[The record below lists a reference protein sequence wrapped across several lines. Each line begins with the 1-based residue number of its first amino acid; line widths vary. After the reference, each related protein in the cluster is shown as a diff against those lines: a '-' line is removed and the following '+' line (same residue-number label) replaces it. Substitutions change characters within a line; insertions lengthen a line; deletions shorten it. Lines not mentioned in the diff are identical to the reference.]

1 MKKPPA
7 KNPTKAGGPK
17 GGGGVGGGGGGAG
30 DRKKSV
36 ATGSKADLI
45 KKKKTKD
52 DDDETTKLGGHQDDV
67 EDWMQPK
74 QLVKPDDQLVLTE
87 EELKE
92 EFTRIL
98 TANNPH
104 APDNIVRFSFKE
116 QTYKQVPTV
125 NQLAVHFTL
134 EGNLLHK
141 ESEEA
146 RRQLASSDAL
156 DEPDEDGGD
165 DGDKDDD
172 GDKEDAKPEEKP
184 DVEDAAV
191 SPTPKGG
198 ATGAKLTNQFNFC
211 ERASQS
217 YNNPY
222 RERGTMTEPPPRVN
236 FSATA
241 NQWEIYDAYVEDLL
255 IQQKEKEKDVK
266 KTKKDDDKKKKN
278 ASSEVVTDDI
288 GRVARSSKIVERMVN
303 QNTFDAIAHDF
314 KYFEDASDEYRDGEG
329 TCLPLWKFNYERSKR
344 MTVTAI
350 SWSPKYSDLFA
361 VGHGSYDFL
370 KQSSG
375 MVCLYSLKNPSF
387 PEHVYATDHGVMC
400 LDIHPAYCHLI
411 VVGFYD
417 GSIGVFNLEEKTG
430 KPVYMSN
437 ARNGKHTDPVWEVRW
452 QKDDLDGNLNF
463 YSVSSD
469 GRVVVWTIIKS
480 ELHHSDVIHLR
491 MVEDE
496 GDEAEGGVVAGT
508 QVSSLGCGTTIDFH
522 RSVDY
527 LFLVGTEE
535 GKIHKCSKAYA
546 SKYLSTFNAHHMTV
560 YAVRWNHYHPKIF
573 ISCSADWTIKIWDHT
588 CSSPIFTF
596 DLGSAVGDVTWAPYS
611 STVFAAVTSDG
622 KIVVYDLSVNK
633 YEPICQQLIFQKGRT
648 KLTHISFNP
657 VYPVVV
663 VGDDRGYITSV
674 KLSPNL
680 RKAMHPKEVAK
691 GPENEV
697 GKFDK
702 LLALVREPS
711 EQEKK

>member
-1 MKKPPA
+1 MKKPPS
-7 KNPTKAGGPK
+7 KNATNKVVQKVNASTNKSPSKGELPK
-17 GGGGVGGGGGGAG
+17 G
-30 DRKKSV
+30 
-36 ATGSKADLI
+36 
-45 KKKKTKD
+45 KKKKD
-52 DDDETTKLGGHQDDV
+52 DDDPTHAV
-67 EDWMQPK
+67 IEDIDEWMQPK

-104 APDNIVRFSFKE
+104 APDNIVRFSYKE
-116 QTYKQVPTV
+116 QQFKQIPTV

-146 RRQLASSDAL
+146 RRQLLVAEGVD
-156 DEPDEDGGD
+156 DEDD
-165 DGDKDDD
+165 ADKDD
-172 GDKEDAKPEEKP
+172 EDEERTEEKTDRDDTTP
-184 DVEDAAV
+184 
-191 SPTPKGG
+191 SPGPK

-211 ERASQS
+211 ERASQT

-255 IQQKEKEKDVK
+255 IQEREKEKEAK
-266 KTKKDDDKKKKN
+266 KASKKEDKKKKN
-278 ASSEVVTDDI
+278 TSNEVLSDDI
-288 GRVARSSKIVERMVN
+288 SRVSRAAKIVERMAN

-314 KYFEDASDEYRDGEG
+314 KYYEDASDEYRDNEG
-329 TCLPLWKFNYERSKR
+329 TVLPLWKFSYERSKR

-350 SWSPKYSDLFA
+350 SWCPKYHDFFA

-375 MVCLYSLKNPSF
+375 MICFYTLKNPSF
-387 PEHVYATDHGVMC
+387 PEHVYVTEHGVMC
-400 LDIHPAYCHLI
+400 LDIHPAYSHLV

-417 GSIGVFNLEEKTG
+417 GCVAVYNLEEKST
-430 KPVYMSN
+430 KPVYMSM
-437 ARNGKHTDPVWEVRW
+437 ARMGKHTDPVWEIRW

-463 YSVSSD
+463 YSISSD
-469 GRVVVWTIIKS
+469 GRVVLWTIIKS
-480 ELHHSDVIHLR
+480 ELHFSEVIQLR
-491 MVEDE
+491 MD
-496 GDEAEGGVVAGT
+496 DLSADQPTGT
-508 QVSSLGCGTTIDFH
+508 QLTSLGCGTSIDFH
-522 RSVDY
+522 KSVDY

-560 YAVRWNHYHPKIF
+560 YSVRWNHFHSKVF

-588 CSSPIFTF
+588 CPDPIFTF
-596 DLGSAVGDVTWAPYS
+596 DLGSAVGDVAWAPYS

-622 KIVVYDLSVNK
+622 KIVVYDLFINK
-633 YEPICQQLIFQKGRT
+633 YEPICDQLIFQKGKT

-657 VYPVVV
+657 VYPIAVI
-663 VGDDRGYITSV
+663 GDDRGYVTSV

-680 RKAMHPKEVAK
+680 RKALHPKELAK
-691 GPENEV
+691 GPENEIA
-697 GKFDK
+697 KFDK
-702 LLALVREPS
+702 LLALVREPTES
-711 EQEKK
+711 K

>member
-1 MKKPPA
+1 MKKPV
-7 KNPTKAGGPK
+7 KNATK
-17 GGGGVGGGGGGAG
+17 GGQKGNA
-30 DRKKSV
+30 DKKNVIS
-36 ATGSKADLI
+36 GSNLKSPSKGEIAKG
-45 KKKKTKD
+45 KKKKDED
-52 DDDETTKLGGHQDDV
+52 DSIQVGMEDIDE
-67 EDWMQPK
+67 WMQPK
-74 QLVKPDDQLVLTE
+74 QMVKPDDQLLLSE

-116 QTYKQVPTV
+116 GQFKQIPTV

-146 RRQLASSDAL
+146 RRQLATTDDR
-156 DEPDEDGGD
+156 DEAEEEVVEKGDEGEEV
-165 DGDKDDD
+165 KPA
-172 GDKEDAKPEEKP
+172 EKPER
-184 DVEDAAV
+184 EDTTP
-191 SPTPKGG
+191 SPGPKD
-198 ATGAKLTNQFNFC
+198 TGAKLTNQFNFC
-211 ERASQS
+211 ERASQT

-255 IQQKEKEKDVK
+255 IQEREKEKEAK
-266 KTKKDDDKKKKN
+266 KSSKKDDDKKKKN
-278 ASSEVVTDDI
+278 TTNEVLSDDI
-288 GRVARSSKIVERMVN
+288 NRVSRSSKIVERMVN

-314 KYFEDASDEYRDGEG
+314 KYYEDASDEHRDNEG
-329 TCLPLWKFNYERSKR
+329 TVLPLWKFSYERSKR

-350 SWSPKYSDLFA
+350 SWCPKYQDLFA

-370 KQSSG
+370 KQMAG
-375 MVCLYSLKNPSF
+375 MICFYSLKNPSF
-387 PEHVYATDHGVMC
+387 PEHVYTTEHGVMC
-400 LDIHPAYCHLI
+400 LDIHSSYSHLI

-417 GSIGVFNLEEKTG
+417 GCVGVFNLEEKSE
-430 KPVYMSN
+430 KPVYMST
-437 ARNGKHTDPVWEVRW
+437 ARMGKHTDPVWEVRW

-463 YSVSSD
+463 YSISSD
-469 GRVVVWTIIKS
+469 GRVVLWTIIKS
-480 ELHHSDVIHLR
+480 ELHYSDVIQLR
-491 MVEDE
+491 MDDLNEDRPS
-496 GDEAEGGVVAGT
+496 GT
-508 QVSSLGCGTTIDFH
+508 QLSSLGCGTSIDFH
-522 RSVDY
+522 KTIDY

-560 YAVRWNHYHPKIF
+560 YSVRWNHFHSKIF

-588 CSSPIFTF
+588 CPDPIFTF
-596 DLGSAVGDVTWAPYS
+596 DLGSAVGDVAWAPYS

-622 KIVVYDLSVNK
+622 KIVVYDLYINK
-633 YEPICQQLIFQKGRT
+633 YKPICDQLIFQKGKT

-657 VYPVVV
+657 VYPIAVI
-663 VGDDRGYITSV
+663 GDDRGYVTSI

-680 RKAMHPKEVAK
+680 RKALSPKEASK
-691 GPENEV
+691 GPENEIA
-697 GKFDK
+697 KFDK
-702 LLALVREPS
+702 LLTLVREPTD
-711 EQEKK
+711 KDKN